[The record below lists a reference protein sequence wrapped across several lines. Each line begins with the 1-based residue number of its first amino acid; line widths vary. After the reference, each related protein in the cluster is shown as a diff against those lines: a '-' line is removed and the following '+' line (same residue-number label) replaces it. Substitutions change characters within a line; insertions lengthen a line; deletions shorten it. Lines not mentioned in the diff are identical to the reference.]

1 MLQLFADK
9 GIIAIEHADFDGNEM
24 LALVGYTN
32 IEVFK
37 VIWNVIVWKRKY
49 KPFQVTGGE
58 IVPTFNKPV
67 KMAWCDLI
75 EQVI

>member
-1 MLQLFADK
+1 MFQNSFNIQFCHRFLLQLFADK

-37 VIWNVIVWKRKY
+37 VI
-49 KPFQVTGGE
+49 
-58 IVPTFNKPV
+58 
-67 KMAWCDLI
+67 
-75 EQVI
+75 